1 MSASPLL
8 EVKDL
13 TKHFVVSRTL
23 FGTATKTLRAVD
35 GISFTLAPGE
45 TLGLV
50 GESGCGK
57 STVGKLIT
65 RLIEPTSGNVEL
77 HGKDMS
83 KAHGS
88 ALHAFRRQVQMVFQ
102 DPYASINPRL
112 RAGAIVGEPL
122 RNYGRISAHERK
134 DRVAQLFDQV
144 GLRRDSTE
152 RFPFEFSGGQRQRL
166 GIARALALSPSLI
179 VADEPVSALDVS
191 VQAQVI
197 NLLAAL
203 QAKLG
208 LAYLFISHD
217 LAVVEHIAHRVAVMY
232 LGKIVE
238 IGPKRAIFSSPRH
251 PYTQALISAA
261 PIADPRQRHRKTRII
276 LEGDVPSPVN
286 LPTGCAFHTRCPFV
300 FDRCRVEA
308 PALTPRAQGHLAACH
323 LDDIATSSRTV
334 PDRGDITPAAASH

>member
-1 MSASPLL
+1 MSAGTLL

-13 TKHFVVSRTL
+13 TKHFVVARNL
-23 FGTATKTLRAVD
+23 FGAAAKTLRAVD
-35 GISFTLAPGE
+35 GISFSLAAGE

-65 RLIEPTSGNVEL
+65 RLIEPTSGNVAL

-88 ALHAFRRQVQMVFQ
+88 ALHEFRRQVQMVFQ

-122 RNYGRISAHERK
+122 RNYGQISAAERK
-134 DRVAQLFDQV
+134 LRVAQLFDQV
-144 GLRRDSTE
+144 GLRQDSTD

-166 GIARALALSPSLI
+166 GIARALALSPALI

-197 NLLAAL
+197 NLLASL

-238 IGPKRAIFSSPRH
+238 IGPKRSIFSAPRH

-261 PIADPRQRHRKTRII
+261 PIADPRQRDRKTRII

-286 LPTGCAFHTRCPFV
+286 LPTGCAFHTRCPLV
-300 FDRCRVEA
+300 FDRCRAEA
-308 PALTPRAQGHLAACH
+308 PVLAPRAQGHLAACH
-323 LDDIATSSRTV
+323 LDDITASGRTV
-334 PDRGDITPAAASH
+334 PDRQETAPAAI